1 MLKDILE
8 YLRQA
13 LVLTERTEKNRA
25 EIATLQKEFANF
37 AKATEKQFA
46 GIKFELQHLNERI
59 DNLEKNI
66 QQERK
71 IMLLQL
77 ENRLLR
83 AKLQLPPADD
93 EPDSQE

>member
-1 MLKDILE
+1 MLKEILE

-13 LVLTERTEKNRA
+13 LVLTERTEKNRT
-25 EIATLQKEFANF
+25 EIAALQKEFTDF
-37 AKATEKQFA
+37 AKATEKQFV
-46 GIKFELQHLNERI
+46 GVKSELQQLNGRI
-59 DNLEKNI
+59 DKLENSI

-83 AKLQLPPADD
+83 AKFQLPPADD
-93 EPDSQE
+93 ETDSKE